1 VAIKKATTT
10 EDFTEA
16 VTDEVAVSASG
27 YTELVGPGGQVSTV
41 PDSILQALLDSG
53 YTKK

>member
-1 VAIKKATTT
+1 MAIKKATTL
-10 EDFTEA
+10 DDLNKEA
-16 VTDEVAVSASG
+16 APKVEG
-27 YTELVGPGGQVSTV
+27 YTVLVGPAGIETSV